1 MIIRAHSQLRFQQ
14 NKPGAGIIRTGK
26 YRLREL
32 SRSRPVLV
40 LQFSCRG
47 RHRESSVVRLQREG
61 LFHLHGSFRRTTQT
75 CFDRRFQPVVR
86 YSIFRALRHRHADKR
101 VLRFLITMQSR
112 EDDRPLHS
120 NLRCALT

>member
-61 LFHLHGSFRRTTQT
+61 LRSEEHTSEL
-75 CFDRRFQPVVR
+75 
-86 YSIFRALRHRHADKR
+86 
-101 VLRFLITMQSR
+101 QSR
-112 EDDRPLHS
+112 E
-120 NLRCALT
+120 NLVCRLLLEKIKAGPFVTDGVTGLANAYLAVSP